1 MRHTEVAEPAP
12 GGDTLPDEETFEMPA
27 SWRRVAR
34 RRRGGPPRTPVTVD
48 GGAAVRV
55 AGWTE
60 RAAERTAQ
68 SLADPES
75 DQALAEEMRA
85 HLAGRV
91 TPRAAALLAHVAAAP
106 DDHERSAVDDHAAF
120 ADAWASAHGL
130 AFAAAATAEIADTGL
145 QVWWQGTARRERR
158 WRLRAHPTGQHS
170 FWRWPWQPVA
180 DRMRDLLADA
190 PEEDYRAAVETLAA
204 HRRTGVQRVLVS
216 YLVPTETAWMD
227 ECCAEAASHRQAVLA
242 TMLFCSVGSAGQLAA
257 LTASSSLGYGQ
268 WSRRVLATLIEAAGV
283 DPVVALMAGAFGAAY
298 ADDRQVGAEVLSR
311 LPTDEAFG
319 VLLDHRGEKHVQPAL
334 LDAMKRYP
342 VRAVRLLA
350 PAAVGSSKEA
360 AAALDLLAGHV
371 RDHPEAAAA
380 ALPALAAE
388 ARATVERLAAE
399 TADRAERV
407 ATAPAEALPPLLAA
421 PPWTRPRKP
430 ARPIVIADLTPPDGS
445 SIVWPD
451 GRRDEWLR
459 SASEYADH
467 LVRSDWPDMIRR
479 YRARELN
486 FVEEEALFTLGPVDA
501 LRPYVADWTTPVHYY
516 GAEQWMRP
524 IIARFE
530 LDALRPTLG
539 IVVGESPSVVGGLLL
554 PFLDVRVARLMA
566 DWLVRLKSA
575 RKIATGWLAWHGLS
589 TVPFLVPDAVGPA
602 GRSRTGA
609 EAALRH
615 LASTH
620 DAHAVVTAA
629 KFHGDEA
636 AAAVEAMLAADPLDS
651 VPARLPKVGDWL
663 EQRRLPQVLLRDRAQ
678 ALPPEAAGHIVTM
691 LTISMAGEPYAGL
704 EVVRETCDRA
714 SLAEFGWAV
723 FRQWRL
729 AGMPAKDG
737 WALAGLGRLGDDETV
752 RRLTPIIRAWPGE
765 GGHTRAVAGLEVL
778 AGIGSEI
785 ALMHLNGIAQRV
797 KFKALKDRAREKI
810 EEVAEGLRLSPEQ
823 LADRLVPDFGL
834 DDQGS
839 MVLDYGPRRF
849 VVGFDEQLKPYVL
862 DETGKRRKDLP
873 APGARDDDKALGERK
888 RFAALKKD
896 VRTVAGDLIRRLETA
911 MVTRRGW
918 STAEFADLFVGHP
931 LTWHI
936 ARRLVWVGVGGAEFR
951 IAEDRTLADRDDNT
965 VPVPDGPIRIAHPL
979 DLPGTLEAWS
989 EVFGDYE
996 ILQPFPQLG
1005 RPVYTLTEEERAGSR
1020 LTRFE
1025 GATVP
1030 TRAVIGLERRGW
1042 LRESPQDAGIQGSI
1056 SRPAG
1061 DGRYV
1066 VIFLDPGIAVG
1077 APEMFPDTRLDSI
1090 SLTDRPDGYGS
1101 RGSLRFGDLDPVTAS
1116 EVIAEL
1122 TELTA

>member
-1 MRHTEVAEPAP
+1 MNTTDFA
-12 GGDTLPDEETFEMPA
+12 LPDEDTFEMPA
-27 SWRRVAR
+27 SWRRALR

-48 GGAAVRV
+48 PGAVATV

-68 SLADPES
+68 ALADPES
-75 DQALAEEMRA
+75 DQGLAEELRA

-91 TPRAAALLAHVAAAP
+91 TPRAAALLAHIAAAP
-106 DDHERSAVDDHAAF
+106 GDDQRSAVSDHTAF

-130 AFAAAATAEIADTGL
+130 AFAAAATAELADTGL
-145 QVWWQGTARRERR
+145 QEWWQGTARRQRV
-158 WRLRAHPTGQHS
+158 WRLRAHPTGQHP

-190 PEEDYRAAVETLAA
+190 PEDDYRAAVETLAA
-204 HRRTGVQRVLVS
+204 HRRTGPQRVLVS
-216 YLVPTETAWMD
+216 YLVPTETTWMD
-227 ECCAEAASHRQAVLA
+227 ECCARAQHESALRV
-242 TMLFCSVGSAGQLAA
+242 MLFCSVGSPEQLAA
-257 LTASSSLGYGQ
+257 LTARVTFGYGE
-268 WSRRVLATLIEAAGV
+268 WSRRVLATLIEAVGV
-283 DPVVALMAGAFGAAY
+283 DPVVELMAGAFDTAY
-298 ADDRQVGAEVLSR
+298 AEERKVGAEVLSR
-311 LPTDEAFG
+311 LPADRAFG
-319 VLLDHRGEKHVQPAL
+319 LLLDHRGEKQVAPAL
-334 LDAMKRYP
+334 YDAMKRYP

-350 PAAVGSSKEA
+350 PAAVGSSKDA
-360 AAALDLLAGHV
+360 AAVRDLLAGHV
-371 RDHPEAAAA
+371 ADHPEAAAA
-380 ALPALAAE
+380 ALPGLPAE

-399 TADRAERV
+399 TAGRAERV
-407 ATAPAEALPPLLAA
+407 PTAPAEALPPLLAA
-421 PPWTRPRKP
+421 PPWTRRRKP
-430 ARPIVIADLTPPDGS
+430 AKPIVITDLTPPDDS

-459 SASEYADH
+459 SATTYADY
-467 LVRSDWPDMIRR
+467 LVNSDWPQMIRR
-479 YRARELN
+479 YRARELR
-486 FVEEEALFTLGPVDA
+486 FLEEEVLFTLGPVDA
-501 LRPYVADWTTPVHYY
+501 LRPYVADWLPPQRY

-530 LDALRPTLG
+530 LDALRPALA
-539 IVVGESPSVVGGLLL
+539 VAVDESPSVAGGLLL

-566 DWLVRLKSA
+566 DWLARLKSA

-589 TVPFLVPDAVGPA
+589 IVPFLVPDAVGPA
-602 GRSRTGA
+602 GRARTGA

-615 LASTH
+615 LASVH
-620 DAHAVVTAA
+620 DADAVVTAA
-629 KFHGDEA
+629 KVYGDEA
-636 AAAVEAMLAADPLDS
+636 AAAVEAMLGADPLDS

-663 EQRRLPQVLLRDRAQ
+663 HQGRLPQVLLRDREL

-691 LTISMAGEPYAGL
+691 LTISKPGVPYAGL
-704 EVVRETCDRA
+704 EIVRETCDRA

-723 FRQWRL
+723 FRQWQR
-729 AGMPAKDG
+729 AGTPAKDA
-737 WALAGLGRLGDDETV
+737 WALTGLGRLGDDETV

-765 GGHTRAVAGLEVL
+765 GGHTKAVAGLEVL
-778 AGIGSEI
+778 AEIGSEI
-785 ALMHLNGIAQRV
+785 ALIHLNGIAQRV

-810 EEVAEGLRLSPEQ
+810 EEVAEGLGLSPEQ

-834 DDQGS
+834 DEKGS

-862 DETGKRRKDLP
+862 DEAGKRRKDLP
-873 APGARDDDKALGERK
+873 APGARDDDRALGERK

-896 VRTVAGDLIRRLETA
+896 VRAVAGDLIRRLETA

-918 STAEFADLFVGHP
+918 TAAEFANLFVAHP
-931 LTWHI
+931 LTWHV
-936 ARRLVWVGVGGAEFR
+936 ARRLVWVGAGGAEFR
-951 IAEDRTLADRDDNT
+951 VAEDRTLADVDDNT

-979 DLPGTLEAWS
+979 DLTGTLESWS

-1005 RPVYTLTEEERAGSR
+1005 RPVYTLTEEERASSR

-1030 TRAVIGLERRGW
+1030 ARAVLGLERRGW

-1066 VIFLDPGIAVG
+1066 LIALDPGIVVG
-1077 APEMFPDTRLDSI
+1077 APEMFPETRLESI
-1090 SLTDRPDGYGS
+1090 SLTDRPDGYAP
-1101 RGSLRFGDLDPVTAS
+1101 RRPDPLLFGDLDPVTAS